1 VNALQLLL
9 ICFAGWINRNQ
20 QNVIEYLQQEVR
32 VLREQLGRRP
42 RFNDDQRRRL
52 AAKAKKIGRDQLQRF
67 ASIVTP
73 QTLLDWHR
81 RLIARKYDGSSARSP
96 GRPPTPAEVRE
107 LILTMAREN
116 RAWGYTRIQGA
127 LMNLGHEI
135 GRGTI
140 AKILNEAGVDPA
152 PDRQGESTW
161 KEFLRSHWDGLAAA
175 DFFTVEVWTA
185 VGLVRYHVLFA
196 IRVATRE
203 VHIAGIIPEPNGA
216 WMKQMARNL
225 SDGLSGFLNGCRYLI
240 HDRSGLFRPEFC
252 SILNSVGIESVR
264 LPAHSPNLNALA
276 ERFVRS
282 IRESCLSRLVLIGE
296 SSLHRAVNQFLLHY
310 HEERNHQ
317 GLDNK
322 IINPEF
328 TTFPSSGEVA
338 CRERLGGMLR
348 YYFGRAA

>member
-20 QNVIEYLQQEVR
+20 QNVIEYLQEEVR

-42 RFNDDQRRRL
+42 GFNDDQRRRL

-67 ASIVTP
+67 APIVTP

-81 RLIARKYDGSSARSP
+81 RLIARKYDGSSTRSP
-96 GRPPTPAEVRE
+96 GRPPTPAKVRE

-127 LMNLGHEI
+127 LMNLGHKV

-140 AKILNEAGVDPA
+140 AKILKEAGVDTA
-152 PDRQGESTW
+152 PDRQRKTTW
-161 KEFLRSHWDGLAAA
+161 KEFLRSHWDVLAAA

-185 VGLVRYHVLFA
+185 VGLVRYHVFFV
-196 IRVATRE
+196 IRLATRE
-203 VHIAGIIPEPNGA
+203 VQIAGIISEPNAA

-225 SDGLSGFLNGCRYLI
+225 SDGLDGFLNGCRYLI
-240 HDRSGLFRPEFC
+240 HDRASLFSQEFGM
-252 SILNSVGIESVR
+252 ILEVAGIESVC
-264 LPAHSPNLNALA
+264 LPAHSPNLNAIA

-282 IRESCLSRLVLIGE
+282 IKESCSDRIVLIGE
-296 SSLHRAVNQFLLHY
+296 SSLHGANSTFDRPCHAG
-310 HEERNHQ
+310 RNHQ
-317 GLDNK
+317 G
-322 IINPEF
+322 
-328 TTFPSSGEVA
+328 
-338 CRERLGGMLR
+338 
-348 YYFGRAA
+348 